1 MRKRKYMILLR
12 DTKFDNGG
20 ICMGEKTEGKGLQ
33 EKLTHSWKNAWEVF
47 NENEIE
53 EVFETS
59 EEYKKFLDRCK
70 TERESADEIIR
81 SAKNKGYI
89 SINQIIEDKRSI
101 VPGMKIYAANK
112 NKAVVLL
119 VIGKEE
125 LEKGMNIVG
134 SHIDAPRIDLK
145 QFPLY
150 EDSELALLKTHYY
163 GGIKKYQW
171 VALPLALHGIV
182 IKRNGEK
189 VNVVIGEDEKD
200 PVFFITDLLPHL
212 AKDQMGKKMDEGITG
227 EGLNVLFGSIPYNEK
242 ELSDKVKLNVLKILN
257 EKYGMLEEDF
267 TSAEF
272 EIVPAGKSRDVG
284 IDRSM
289 VGGYGQD
296 DRACAFTALKAIL
309 NVENPNKTAVAL
321 FVDKEEIGSVGNTGM
336 ESMFFE
342 NVVSELIALL
352 ETSYNELTV
361 KRALANS
368 KVLSADTL
376 AGFDPNYPEVLDK
389 RNSPFI
395 GKGVTLVKY
404 TGVRGKGGSNDANSE
419 YLGEIRKLFNDN
431 NIIWQMGELGK
442 VDQGGGGTIAFI
454 LARYGMEV
462 VDCGVPLLSVH
473 APYEVSS
480 KADIY
485 MTYKGYKVFFEA

>member
-1 MRKRKYMILLR
+1 MS
-12 DTKFDNGG
+12 
-20 ICMGEKTEGKGLQ
+20 EKTEGKNLQ
-33 EKLTHSWKNAWEVF
+33 ELLTHKWRNSWEHF
-47 NENEIE
+47 NESEIKD
-53 EVFETS
+53 VFETS
-59 EEYKKFLDRCK
+59 EEYKIFLDKCK
-70 TERESADEIIR
+70 TERESADEIIKR
-81 SAKNKGYI
+81 AREEGYI
-89 SINQIIEDKRSI
+89 SVEELIEAQKQIE
-101 VPGMKIYAANK
+101 PGMKIYAANK
-112 NKAVVLL
+112 NKAVALF
-119 VIGKEE
+119 VIGKEKI
-125 LEKGMNIVG
+125 EKGMNIVG

-171 VALPLALHGIV
+171 VALPLALHGV
-182 IKRNGEK
+182 LIKKNGEK
-189 VNVVIGEDEKD
+189 VEVVIGEDEND

-212 AKDQMGKKMDEGITG
+212 AKDQMAKKMDEGITG
-227 EGLNVLFGSIPYNEK
+227 EGLNVLFGSIPYNDK
-242 ELSDKVKLNVLKILN
+242 DLSDKVKLNVLNILH
-257 EKYGMLEEDF
+257 EKYGMVEEDF
-267 TSAEF
+267 TSAEL
-272 EIVPAGKSRDVG
+272 EIVPAGKAKDVG

-309 NVENPNKTAVAL
+309 SVESPNRTAVGL

-342 NVVSELIALL
+342 NTVSELIALSNG
-352 ETSYNELTV
+352 SYSELTV

-389 RNSPFI
+389 KNSPFI
-395 GKGVTLVKY
+395 GKGITLVKY
-404 TGVRGKGGSNDANSE
+404 TGSRGKGGCNDANSE
-419 YLGEIRKLFNDN
+419 YLGEVRKLFNDN

-473 APYEVSS
+473 APYEIAS